1 MDSRGRLSYIFMHRC
16 VRKKMIVGMRQ
27 KENGQIRN
35 ISPYQSRGDLRRQ
48 KTDYGAG
55 KKVVVYLTTRN
66 AGRLPE
72 LSSWL
77 FILPCFRAFLTR
89 TPLIKK

>member
-1 MDSRGRLSYIFMHRC
+1 MDSRGRLSYISMLRC
-16 VRKKMIVGMRQ
+16 VREEMIVGMRQ
-27 KENGQIRN
+27 KKNGQIGN
-35 ISPYQSRGDLRRQ
+35 ISPYQSRGDLRRR
-48 KTDYGAG
+48 KADCGAG
-55 KKVVVYLTTRN
+55 KKVVAYLTTRN